1 MDKLIASPH
10 PAFNYSFIVFLNHLK
25 PIIMG
30 QGPSIQQM
38 AEKEQAFRDYL
49 TKIRGELEKDKEKDT
64 QNLQVEI
71 DNFYHKGGWEYKP
84 MLQLDKVE
92 VQQVSSW
99 SLDNIVKMLNGVSS
113 AIFGTDDPPEG
124 VKVEKPSDLTKSM
137 QYLDN
142 LSLLLVSKA
151 FSVIQGILETFATES
166 SYKGQSITKVE
177 VVAPGITLF
186 VSIRSDVWKNRGFFN
201 NDSIAQYLFIVRSY
215 FSLQQAGDISKI
227 NDIQAYEELKTA
239 FRIRISALS
248 DRIANPETPFSAME
262 ELDQELGFYANKLSE
277 IQGMIESLETKK
289 NAELRRSL
297 RQATQKRLREV
308 AQPA

>member
-1 MDKLIASPH
+1 
-10 PAFNYSFIVFLNHLK
+10 
-25 PIIMG
+25 MG
-30 QGPSIQQM
+30 QGPSIQQL

-49 TKIRGELEKDKEKDT
+49 TQIRGELEKDMAKDT
-64 QNLQVEI
+64 ENLQKEI
-71 DNFYHKGGWEYKP
+71 DGYYKKGGWEYKP

-99 SLDNIVKMLNGVSS
+99 SLDNIVKMLNAVSS
-113 AIFGTDDPPEG
+113 AIFGNDDPPEG
-124 VKVEKPSDLTKSM
+124 VNVEKPADLTKSM
-137 QYLDN
+137 QYLEN
-142 LSLLLVSKA
+142 LSLMVVSKA
-151 FSVIQGILETFATES
+151 FSAIQGILQTFATES

-177 VVAPGITLF
+177 VVAPGITVF
-186 VSIRSDVWKNRGFFN
+186 ISIRSDIWKNRGFFN
-201 NDSIAQYLFIVRSY
+201 NDSIAQYLFIVRSF
-215 FSLQQAGDISKI
+215 FSLEQAGDMSKI
-227 NDIQAYEELKTA
+227 NDVQVYEELKES

-248 DRIANPETPFSAME
+248 EKIADPKTPFSAME
-262 ELDQELGFYANKLSE
+262 ELDQELGFYANKLSD

>member
-1 MDKLIASPH
+1 
-10 PAFNYSFIVFLNHLK
+10 
-25 PIIMG
+25 MG
-30 QGPSIQQM
+30 QGPSIQQL

-49 TKIRGELEKDKEKDT
+49 SQIRGELEKDKAKDT
-64 QNLQVEI
+64 ENLQTEI
-71 DNFYHKGGWEYKP
+71 EGYYKKGGWEYKP

-99 SLDNIVKMLNGVSS
+99 SLDNIVKMLNAVSS

-124 VKVEKPSDLTKSM
+124 VKVEKPADLTKSM

-142 LSLLLVSKA
+142 LSLMVVSKA

-177 VVAPGITLF
+177 VVAPGITVF

-201 NDSIAQYLFIVRSY
+201 NDSIAQYMFIVRSF
-215 FSLQQAGDISKI
+215 FSLQQAGDMSKI
-227 NDIQAYEELKTA
+227 NDIQAYEELKEA
-239 FRIRISALS
+239 FRIRIGALS
-248 DRIANPETPFSAME
+248 ERIADPKTPFSAME
-262 ELDQELGFYANKLSE
+262 ELDEELGFYASKLSE

-297 RQATQKRLREV
+297 RHSAQKRLREH